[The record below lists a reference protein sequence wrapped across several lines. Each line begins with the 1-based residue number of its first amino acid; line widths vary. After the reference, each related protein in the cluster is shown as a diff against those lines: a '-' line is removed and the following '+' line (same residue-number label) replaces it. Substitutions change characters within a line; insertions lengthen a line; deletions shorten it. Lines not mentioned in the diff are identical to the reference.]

1 MSREI
6 DRLAQPADKK
16 KMRLIVASCSRTGT
30 LGLHAGLEML
40 GYTPYHMID
49 VMFKGRSPHMKV
61 FTEAIIANH
70 NQLSGIKR
78 YETPD
83 IDKWIGNYDCLMEI
97 PSYIGSRAMRGYIED
112 PDVKFIVTERSP
124 EKWVRSIDNTIG
136 EAVKA
141 AHQFPLNILKRF
153 DSELGH
159 FLRLATVMY
168 WAYADGANPGNADS
182 EAALYK
188 NYVEYIRSMNDT
200 LPKDRLLVVKLEE
213 GLGWEQ
219 ICPFLDLPIPEEKY
233 PRGNDPDMFHR
244 IVADY
249 MEPRVKAAM
258 LNLGAMVTATAGIA
272 GYLGWREAVTD
283 EHGLD
288 NSGKFTGSDY
298 QREKLSVYYSETEP
312 QKYVPR
318 AVLVDSKSDTRDKI
332 CTGPL
337 RTFFNPRNL
346 LFRGYGAGQ
355 CWAIGYHTAGAEL
368 IDEAMDMV
376 RREAEEC
383 EYLQG
388 FQIIHSVG
396 WGTGGGMGSL
406 LISRLRDEFPDR
418 VITTFSVFPPRV
430 PDVVVQPYNVTLSM
444 NQLIEDCDATF
455 CIDNQALVD
464 TCTGTLGLCDPSHED
479 LNRLI
484 AQAMSGVTACFRFP
498 GLLNSD
504 LRKLT
509 TTMVPLPRLHFFT
522 LGVSPLCRSASESFN
537 VPRIIQQLFSSDNMT
552 ASGDEH
558 IARGLS
564 CLAIFRGKVSK
575 PAIEAQLENLRNK
588 HSPEYI
594 EWVPNDVRWTAYFP
608 HDYDMSGTLLSNST
622 SIQKMFRHVSEEF
635 SALYRRKA
643 YMNPYS
649 WNGVDEMDFVEAES
663 NLNDLIEEYREHQD
677 GPI

>member
-1 MSREI
+1 MQHTFHYCPIMSREI

-78 YETPD
+78 YETAD
-83 IDKWIGNYDCLMEI
+83 VDKWIGNYDCLMEI

-168 WAYADGANPGNADS
+168 WAYADGANPGDANS

-188 NYVEYIRSMNDT
+188 NYVEYIRSMKDT

-233 PRGNDPDMFHR
+233 PRGNEPDTFHR

-272 GYLGWREAVTD
+272 GYLGWRYYESQTPESREAVTD
-283 EHGLD
+283 EHRLD
-288 NSGKFTGSDY
+288 NSGKE
-298 QREKLSVYYSETEP
+298 R
-312 QKYVPR
+312 
-318 AVLVDSKSDTRDKI
+318 I

-383 EYLQG
+383 ECLQG

-396 WGTGGGMGSL
+396 WGTGGGMGAL
-406 LISRLRDEFPDR
+406 LISKLRDEFPDR

-430 PDVVVQPYNVTLSM
+430 PDVVVEPYNVTLSI

-464 TCTGTLGLCDPSHED
+464 TCTGTLGQCDPSHED

-498 GLLNSD
+498 GQLNSD

-509 TTMVPLPRLHFFT
+509 TTMVPSPRLHFFT
-522 LGVSPLCRSASESFN
+522 LGVSPLSRYTSEFSN
-537 VPRIIQQLFSSDNMT
+537 IPRVTQQLFSSDNMT

-558 IARGLS
+558 ITRSFS
-564 CLAIFRGKVSK
+564 CLAIFRGKVSM
-575 PAIEAQLENLRNK
+575 AEIEAQLDNLRNK
-588 HSPEYI
+588 HSPKYM
-594 EWVPNDVRWTAYFP
+594 EWVPNDVRWTAYLP

-622 SIQKMFRHVSEEF
+622 SIEKMLSHASEQF

-663 NLNDLIEEYREHQD
+663 NMNDLIEEYREHPD

>member
-6 DRLAQPADKK
+6 ERLPQPADKK

-83 IDKWIGNYDCLMEI
+83 LERWVGNYDCLMEI

-141 AHQFPLNILKRF
+141 AHKFPLNILKRF

-159 FLRLATVMY
+159 FLHLATVMY
-168 WAYADGANPGNADS
+168 WAYADGANPGDADS
-182 EAALYK
+182 EAALYQ
-188 NYVEYIRSMNDT
+188 NYVEYIRTMKGT

-233 PRGNDPDMFHR
+233 PRGNEPDKFHR

-258 LNLGAMVTATAGIA
+258 LNLGAMVLATAGVA
-272 GYLGWREAVTD
+272 GYLGWR
-283 EHGLD
+283 
-288 NSGKFTGSDY
+288 
-298 QREKLSVYYSETEP
+298 YYTEP
-312 QKYVPR
+312 QNYVPR
-318 AVLVDSKSDTRDKI
+318 AILLDSKSDTRDRI

-337 RTFFNPRNL
+337 RTFFHRRNL

-355 CWAIGYHTAGAEL
+355 CWAVGYHTAGAEL

-383 EYLQG
+383 ECLQG
-388 FQIIHSVG
+388 FQIVHSLG
-396 WGTGGGMGSL
+396 GGTGGGMGSL
-406 LISRLRDEFPDR
+406 LISRLRDEYPDR
-418 VITTFSVFPPRV
+418 VIATFSIFPSRV
-430 PDVVVQPYNVTLSM
+430 PDVVVKPYNVTLSM
-444 NQLIEDCDATF
+444 NRLIENSDATF

-464 TCTGTLGLCDPSHED
+464 TCTGTLGQCNPSHEN
-479 LNRLI
+479 LSRFM

-498 GLLNSD
+498 GQLNSD

-509 TTMVPLPRLHFFT
+509 TTMVPLSRLHFFT
-522 LGVSPLCRSASESFN
+522 LGVSPLSRQTSESSS
-537 VPRIIQQLFSSDNMT
+537 VPRITQKLFSSDSIA
-552 ASGDEH
+552 ASVDH
-558 IARGLS
+558 RISRSLS
-564 CLAIFRGKVSK
+564 CLTIFRGKVSI
-575 PAIEAQLENLRNK
+575 AEIEAQLDNLRNK
-588 HSPEYI
+588 RSPDYI
-594 EWVPNDVRWTAYFP
+594 EWVPNDIRCTAYLP
-608 HDYDMSGTLLSNST
+608 HDYDMSGTLLINST
-622 SIQKMFRHVSEEF
+622 SIQNMFSHVSEQF

-643 YMNPYS
+643 YINPYT

-663 NLNDLIEEYREHQD
+663 NMNDLIEEYREHQD

>member
-1 MSREI
+1 MCWRCWSR
-6 DRLAQPADKK
+6 DGN
-16 KMRLIVASCSRTGT
+16 T
-30 LGLHAGLEML
+30 
-40 GYTPYHMID
+40 
-49 VMFKGRSPHMKV
+49 
-61 FTEAIIANH
+61 
-70 NQLSGIKR
+70 NQM
-78 YETPD
+78 
-83 IDKWIGNYDCLMEI
+83 GNN
-97 PSYIGSRAMRGYIED
+97 IGSA
-112 PDVKFIVTERSP
+112 F
-124 EKWVRSIDNTIG
+124 W
-136 EAVKA
+136 
-141 AHQFPLNILKRF
+141 
-153 DSELGH
+153 
-159 FLRLATVMY
+159 
-168 WAYADGANPGNADS
+168 
-182 EAALYK
+182 
-188 NYVEYIRSMNDT
+188 
-200 LPKDRLLVVKLEE
+200 
-213 GLGWEQ
+213 
-219 ICPFLDLPIPEEKY
+219 
-233 PRGNDPDMFHR
+233 
-244 IVADY
+244 
-249 MEPRVKAAM
+249 
-258 LNLGAMVTATAGIA
+258 
-272 GYLGWREAVTD
+272 EAVTD

-298 QREKLSVYYSETEP
+298 QRVKLNVFFSETEL

-318 AVLVDSKSDTRDKI
+318 AVLVDSKSDTRDRI

-383 EYLQG
+383 ECLQG
-388 FQIIHSVG
+388 FQIIHSVS
-396 WGTGGGMGSL
+396 WGTGGGMGAL

-418 VITTFSVFPPRV
+418 VITTFSVFPSRV
-430 PDVVVQPYNVTLSM
+430 PDVVVEPYNVTLSM
-444 NQLIEDCDATF
+444 NRLIEDCDATF
-455 CIDNQALVD
+455 CIDNQAFVD
-464 TCTGTLGLCDPSHED
+464 ACTGALGQCDPSHED

-498 GLLNSD
+498 GQLNSD

-509 TTMVPLPRLHFFT
+509 TTMAPLPRLHFFT
-522 LGVSPLCRSASESFN
+522 LGVSPLCRYTSESFN

-575 PAIEAQLENLRNK
+575 REIEAQLDNLRNK

-594 EWVPNDVRWTAYFP
+594 EWVPNDIRWTAYLP
-608 HDYDMSGTLLSNST
+608 HNYDMSGTLLSNST
-622 SIQKMFRHVSEEF
+622 SIQKLFRHVSKEF

-663 NLNDLIEEYREHQD
+663 NMNDLIEEYREHQD